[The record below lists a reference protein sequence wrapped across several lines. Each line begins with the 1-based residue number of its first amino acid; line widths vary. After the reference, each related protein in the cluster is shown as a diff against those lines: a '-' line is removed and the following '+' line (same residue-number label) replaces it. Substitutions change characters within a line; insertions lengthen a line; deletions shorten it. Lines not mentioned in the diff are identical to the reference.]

1 MRNTRLG
8 RDVRR
13 DLLAREEEKVFEAL
27 FAANQNGKLFFC
39 RAVTRKPSPTF
50 FLAPFENVAVS
61 SPQQSQLGSNA
72 GSNPFK
78 CSHLI
83 LPKIDSRFFPTT
95 KYLSQSPFFIYFRF
109 PRFLMLRCVFFS
121 LINLFVPPIPRQE
134 MYSGLSPPT
143 EPFTILEPLNQLIDV
158 SLLHKIRGSTDFDA
172 LSLQRGRPGSSPLLS
187 IVIRMLISVACNPH

>member
-95 KYLSQSPFFIYFRF
+95 KYLSQSPFFYLFPLPSLPHVAMRLFFPHQFVCTPDPETRNVFRPVSPDRAFHNSRASESVDRRF
-109 PRFLMLRCVFFS
+109 P
-121 LINLFVPPIPRQE
+121 
-134 MYSGLSPPT
+134 T
-143 EPFTILEPLNQLIDV
+143 T
-158 SLLHKIRGSTDFDA
+158 
-172 LSLQRGRPGSSPLLS
+172 
-187 IVIRMLISVACNPH
+187 